1 LSRELRPVTEAE
13 APAYVAQLARIFNGR
28 TAPPEQLEQRRSVL
42 DLERALGVFEDGQL
56 VATAGGVGFEL
67 TVPGRATVP
76 AAGITHITVLA
87 THRRQGLLTRMMR
100 RQLDD
105 ARQRGEQVAIL
116 YPTEGAIYGRFGFG
130 VATYEARLA
139 VERADSAFHGGADV
153 SGLRYAEPLSV
164 AELLPRIEARA
175 LAGQPG
181 AVLRSAARWRLRLS
195 DPDWMRRTPG
205 DLQVVV
211 RAEHDG
217 FAAYRVDVAL
227 SGRGR
232 PASVL
237 YVAEL
242 AAATPEA
249 YAALWRHCLDVDLV
263 TTVEAPSRSPDEP
276 LRHLLRSPR
285 ALAGAVSDSLWL
297 RLVDVEAAL
306 NAREYGAGGGRVVLE
321 VEDAFC
327 PWNDG
332 RYAVTADG
340 CRRGGGEPDLVLPA
354 DALGACYLGGN
365 RFATLVA
372 AGRVTERTPGAA
384 AAADVLFASPV
395 TPWCPYHF

>member
-1 LSRELRPVTEAE
+1 LSRELRPVAEAE
-13 APAYVAQLARIFNGR
+13 VPAFVAQMTRVFNGGA
-28 TAPPEQLEQRRSVL
+28 APPEQLELRRSVL
-42 DLERALGVFEDGQL
+42 DLDRSLGVFEDGQL
-56 VATAGGVGFEL
+56 VATAGGVGFQL
-67 TVPGRATVP
+67 TVPGGTVP

-100 RQLDD
+100 RQLDE
-105 ARQRGEQVAIL
+105 ARRNGEPVAIL

-139 VERADSAFHGGADV
+139 VDRADSAFHASVDV

-211 RAEHDG
+211 RSEHDG
-217 FAAYRVDVAL
+217 FAAYRVDVAWT
-227 SGRGR
+227 GPGR

-237 YVAEL
+237 SVAEL

-263 TTVEAPSRSPDEP
+263 TRVEVTGRSPDEP

-285 ALAGAVSDSLWL
+285 ALASAVSDGVWL

-306 NAREYGAGGGRVVLE
+306 NARGYGAGDGIVLE
-321 VEDAFC
+321 VQDAFC

-332 RYAVTADG
+332 RYAVSAEG
-340 CRRGGGEPDLVLPA
+340 CRRADGEPDLVVPA

-365 RFATLVA
+365 RFVTLVA

-395 TPWCPYHF
+395 TPWCPFHF